1 MCGGYAESLLFCAMS
16 GTNVLSTYQQSQSHN
31 NRQTILVGCSFE
43 SYLVLPLR
51 CCIQV
56 SGQNIGSVASAY
68 GELKV
73 EWDNLLGWCCDK
85 AFSSQGEGGSSM
97 YEEQL
102 NLFYVLVQ

>member
-1 MCGGYAESLLFCAMS
+1 
-16 GTNVLSTYQQSQSHN
+16 
-31 NRQTILVGCSFE
+31 
-43 SYLVLPLR
+43 
-51 CCIQV
+51 V
-56 SGQNIGSVASAY
+56 SGQNIGLVAATY

-85 AFSSQGEGGSSM
+85 AFGSAEGAGGSGM